1 MSTVDSVVALR
12 QQFLHRVD
20 HRDRVALG
28 AEYPFHDGDGELFAA
43 ADNSRVHAVRALPQ
57 QRNTVQHLLEL
68 RELLIDHALQAI
80 VFKARQ
86 RLRRAAQQIGKDPL
100 GVADIRQ
107 NVRPATVLSIIA
119 TRWLVIFAGRTR
131 PWLPVP
137 DARYSP

>member
-1 MSTVDSVVALR
+1 MARNT
-12 QQFLHRVD
+12 
-20 HRDRVALG
+20 
-28 AEYPFHDGDGELFAA
+28 PFHDGDGELFAA
-43 ADNSRVHAVRALPQ
+43 ADNSRVHAVQALPQ

-107 NVRPATVLSIIA
+107 NVSPATVLSIIA
-119 TRWLVIFAGRTR
+119 TRWLVIFAGADKTVATC
-131 PWLPVP
+131 P
-137 DARYSP
+137 